1 MYSTM
6 STAIRRILA
15 GGLVWSALLP
25 PALPGQMFEMADTRA
40 IKDRSAVQPPH
51 RSGQIPSR
59 DPQRPAIRGLQILV
73 LEGVKAESYPGRP
86 GAQPVIE
93 VRDDLD
99 RPVEGAEVVF
109 DLPMVG
115 PGGAFQD
122 GEKRFTT
129 KTNSQG
135 QAMAAPFTT
144 NPQVG
149 PFTMRVSVKYRGLL
163 AQASV
168 VQLTATKPRS
178 AEAIMRPK
186 SSTKKWVVLGVIA
199 GAAGGGLAYG
209 LTRGSAHP
217 VRINVGGAVFTQP

>member
-1 MYSTM
+1 
-6 STAIRRILA
+6 
-15 GGLVWSALLP
+15 
-25 PALPGQMFEMADTRA
+25 MFEMADTRA
-40 IKDRSAVQPPH
+40 IKDRAAVQPPDG
-51 RSGQIPSR
+51 SGGRPSR
-59 DPQRPAIRGLQILV
+59 DPQRPGSRGLQILV
-73 LEGVKAESYPGRP
+73 VEGVKAESYPGRP

-93 VRDDLD
+93 VRDALD

-149 PFTMRVSVKYRGLL
+149 PFALPVSVKYPPLP
-163 AQASV
+163 APASV
-168 VQLTATKPRS
+168 
-178 AEAIMRPK
+178 I
-186 SSTKKWVVLGVIA
+186 
-199 GAAGGGLAYG
+199 
-209 LTRGSAHP
+209 
-217 VRINVGGAVFTQP
+217 

>member
-1 MYSTM
+1 
-6 STAIRRILA
+6 
-15 GGLVWSALLP
+15 
-25 PALPGQMFEMADTRA
+25 
-40 IKDRSAVQPPH
+40 
-51 RSGQIPSR
+51 
-59 DPQRPAIRGLQILV
+59 
-73 LEGVKAESYPGRP
+73 
-86 GAQPVIE
+86 
-93 VRDDLD
+93 
-99 RPVEGAEVVF
+99 
-109 DLPMVG
+109 MVG
-115 PGGAFQD
+115 PGGGFQD
-122 GEKRFTT
+122 GEKRFTI

-135 QAMAAPFTT
+135 QGMADPFTT

-217 VRINVGGAVFTQP
+217 VRINVGRALFTQP